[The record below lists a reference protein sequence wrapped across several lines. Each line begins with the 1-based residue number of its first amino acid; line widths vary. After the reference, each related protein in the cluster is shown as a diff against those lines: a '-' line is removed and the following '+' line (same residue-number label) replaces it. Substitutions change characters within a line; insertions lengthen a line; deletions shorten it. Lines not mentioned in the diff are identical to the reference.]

1 LKTSCSI
8 ICLCGII
15 GLLILAVTEPPR
27 GEIVFAQG
35 LGKDAT
41 KATKEPKTTSPGFEE
56 EQQNAMCL
64 SVQRQAKQIA
74 SIVDAYARR
83 LGTCATSNPNF
94 RADCNIDLRRV
105 IASYNQYE
113 LAVSS
118 VRSYCK

>member
-15 GLLILAVTEPPR
+15 GLLILAVTEPPQ
-27 GEIVFAQG
+27 GKIVFAQG
-35 LGKDAT
+35 PGQDAT
-41 KATKEPKTTSPGFEE
+41 KATKEPQTTFPRLEDE
-56 EQQNAMCL
+56 PNAMCL
-64 SVQRQAKQIA
+64 SVQRQAKQSA
-74 SIVDAYARR
+74 SIVEAYARR
-83 LGTCATSNPNF
+83 LGACATSNPNF

>member
-15 GLLILAVTEPPR
+15 GLLILAVTEPPQ

-41 KATKEPKTTSPGFEE
+41 KATKEPKTPSPRFED
-56 EQQNAMCL
+56 EQSAMCL
-64 SVQRQAKQIA
+64 SSQRQAKQIA

-83 LGTCATSNPNF
+83 LGACATSNPNF

-118 VRSYCK
+118 VRNYCK